1 LALVSQEWAHLA
13 VLRETWVRWSTTM
26 EQQRMTAQFAEDVN
40 ALAEIAE
47 QLQAA
52 GEISII
58 GTRAIRIAAQRTQ
71 LLVQEFNATAAQQA
85 MVIRALM
92 GFSPQAPVQLQA
104 SVTLPTDLRQQLPQH
119 PQHAA
124 NAAVLLAVARHQAS
138 EAALRLE
145 IRRQFPDLQLGFAY
159 EDDRGDRS
167 LGPSFGFT
175 LPLWHANAPAIAKA
189 TAMRDA
195 DAAEVQATY
204 VAAKQDWAQA
214 EQIMEDRTQRLR
226 LLQEQI
232 VPLID
237 AQVADVRRLAQLG
250 DLDVAL
256 VLEALD
262 AAWQTR
268 RDVVLLQAELTCAEN
283 RLIALNLPTWLLSA
297 ASTTTTGVEP

>member
-1 LALVSQEWAHLA
+1 
-13 VLRETWVRWSTTM
+13 
-26 EQQRMTAQFAEDVN
+26 
-40 ALAEIAE
+40 
-47 QLQAA
+47 
-52 GEISII
+52 
-58 GTRAIRIAAQRTQ
+58 
-71 LLVQEFNATAAQQA
+71 
-85 MVIRALM
+85 
-92 GFSPQAPVQLQA
+92 
-104 SVTLPTDLRQQLPQH
+104 
-119 PQHAA
+119 
-124 NAAVLLAVARHQAS
+124 VARHQAS

-237 AQVADVRRLAQLG
+237 AQVTDVRRLAQLG

-268 RDVVLLQAELTCAEN
+268 RDVVLLQAELTFAEN